1 MYPQGMKE
9 SEVDFKFKVS
19 PAEQRIIELR
29 PDPPSSIILLGR
41 SGTGKTTCAVFRMFG
56 RWLYAHNKGEPDN
69 MVRPNNNLM
78 HECTLSSA
86 SSPLLMQ
93 RLSRPAAVLERT
105 TMQSAACRLDSQ
117 ALSEL
122 LCCAAQVF
130 LTASA
135 TLREQVALS
144 FRKLQTASLGPE
156 AAAATAT
163 AVAAAELHTFKS
175 VPPAVFP
182 LFLTTK
188 QYLHMLDGT
197 LADPFFPR
205 YVPAAEQILG
215 AHRR

>member
-1 MYPQGMKE
+1 M
-9 SEVDFKFKVS
+9 DFKFKVS

-56 RWLYAHNKGEPDN
+56 RWLYAHNKGEADN
-69 MVRPNNNLM
+69 MVDP
-78 HECTLSSA
+78 HPHPTLQHTNSSA
-86 SSPLLMQ
+86 GFCEPGVQ
-93 RLSRPAAVLERT
+93 RHDPATAACCRDIPF
-105 TMQSAACRLDSQ
+105 MQSMTTWAQL
-117 ALSEL
+117 LSHNKHH
-122 LCCAAQVF
+122 CIPVQVF

-156 AAAATAT
+156 AAAATAA

-205 YVPAAEQILG
+205 YVLAAKCDFWVDTTDVMQT
-215 AHRR
+215 

>member
-1 MYPQGMKE
+1 M
-9 SEVDFKFKVS
+9 
-19 PAEQRIIELR
+19 
-29 PDPPSSIILLGR
+29 
-41 SGTGKTTCAVFRMFG
+41 
-56 RWLYAHNKGEPDN
+56 
-69 MVRPNNNLM
+69 
-78 HECTLSSA
+78 SSA
-86 SSPLLMQ
+86 IQHDLKHPCI
-93 RLSRPAAVLERT
+93 PV
-105 TMQSAACRLDSQ
+105 
-117 ALSEL
+117 
-122 LCCAAQVF
+122 QVF

-156 AAAATAT
+156 AAAATAA

-205 YVPAAEQILG
+205 YVLAIVLYVTTMRCKTHEG
-215 AHRR
+215 ACGWQLMQTRRCQVYGC